1 MIKSLPN
8 LLSILRIF
16 LVPFILLFIVQELFL
31 LSLIL
36 CCIAAFSDMAD
47 GFLARKLNNETNLGF
62 YLDAIADKFFI
73 FSLYSIIGL
82 KMLLPIYIIF
92 IVIFRDI
99 FISGSYIL
107 SFLTGNKLELKPT
120 IISKIN
126 TFMQMLLILFILLS
140 LCEINFYYF
149 EYSSLITLF
158 SYAVIFTTVISFII
172 YINNWLREQVL

>member
-1 MIKSLPN
+1 MIKILPN
-8 LLSILRIF
+8 LLSILRVF
-16 LVPFILLFIVQELFL
+16 LVPFILLFIVQESFL
-31 LSLIL
+31 IALIL
-36 CCIAAFSDMAD
+36 CCIASFSDMAD
-47 GFLARKLNNETNLGF
+47 GFLARKFNSETNLGF

-99 FISGSYIL
+99 FITGSYIL
-107 SFLTGNKLELKPT
+107 SILTGNKIELKPT

-140 LCEINFYYF
+140 LCEVNIYNF
-149 EYSSLITLF
+149 ENSSLIALL
-158 SYAVIFTTVISFII
+158 SYAVIFTTIISFII
-172 YINNWLREQVL
+172 YINNWLKEQVL